1 MNPYNEVTSIT
12 WDPLYR
18 EAHKVLANGMA
29 VSHTYDDGGRET
41 LLAYYKVDGT
51 PLSVYTATYDSV
63 GNRLSVEE
71 LDGAEVTYGYDA
83 ADQLTSEERTGSNAY
98 ATDYTYDAAGNRLT
112 KVEGSQTTTYEY
124 DAANQLLVEAQ
135 PGGTRVTHTWDANGN
150 QTSENPGGAVTTY
163 EWDDENRLVSV
174 THPSRTVEQHAYRPD
189 GLRRERSFPV
199 NGIAEPVVLNEGEED
214 GQVGIAARKMNG
226 TTSYYQV
233 QVVLGSGADQPLS
246 VSLDA
251 GLFTITLGTDSSGN
265 PDATKNTAALV
276 AAALASH
283 PEVSA
288 LASGDGSASLTAA
301 EGPYSLGVLTH
312 FLWDGVNVL
321 EEADANLLP
330 AAHYTDYPG
339 QWGGLASMWRDEVKD
354 LEQTL
359 RRRLWS
365 RLYFGSAGG
374 EKSLPKHL
382 AKRYR
387 QWP

>member
-1 MNPYNEVTSIT
+1 ME
-12 WDPLYR
+12 
-18 EAHKVLANGMA
+18 
-29 VSHTYDDGGRET
+29 
-41 LLAYYKVDGT
+41 
-51 PLSVYTATYDSV
+51 
-63 GNRLSVEE
+63 
-71 LDGAEVTYGYDA
+71 
-83 ADQLTSEERTGSNAY
+83 
-98 ATDYTYDAAGNRLT
+98 AAG
-112 KVEGSQTTTYEY
+112 TTTYEY
-124 DAANQLLVEAQ
+124 DAANQLLLEAQ

-214 GQVGIAARKMNG
+214 GQVGITARKMAG

-251 GLFTITLGTDSSGN
+251 GLFTITLGTDGSGS
-265 PDATKNTAALV
+265 PDNTKNTAALV
-276 AAALASH
+276 AATLASH

-288 LASGDGSASLTAA
+288 LANGDGSASLTAA

-312 FLWDGVNVL
+312 FVWDGQNVL

-339 QWGGLASMWRDEVKD
+339 QWGGLASMWRGDESHFYGFDMQSSSRILVSVGGVVTDSYAYKAFG
-354 LEQTL
+354 EVTMEE
-359 RRRLWS
+359 RRLG
-365 RLYFGSAGG
+365 R
-374 EKSLPKHL
+374 
-382 AKRYR
+382 
-387 QWP
+387 